1 MSDFFNFFLFPFG
14 FVVFFFLFL
23 LFFCLV
29 FALPDKISWDTS
41 PKRRH
46 LTLLACSVHCQC
58 VHTILQTN
66 IYCQF
71 FMPSCRPTYLLPIF
85 VILQT
90 NCNCQFFYAS
100 LPTTSNCQFF
110 YAISQ
115 TNRNCQFFSA
125 ILQTNINCQF
135 FRAVLLTNIRGL
147 GKAISIVT
155 RPKSPLPLPPR
166 DK

>member
-1 MSDFFNFFLFPFG
+1 MLLWVIFSIFFVSIWFCCI
-14 FVVFFFLFL
+14 FFLFL

-29 FALPDKISWDTS
+29 FALPDKISWDNS

-71 FMPSCRPTYLLPIF
+71 FY
-85 VILQT
+85 
-90 NCNCQFFYAS
+90 
-100 LPTTSNCQFF
+100 
-110 YAISQ
+110 
-115 TNRNCQFFSA
+115 A
-125 ILQTNINCQF
+125 ILQTNIFIANFSVILQTNIYCQF
-135 FRAVLLTNIRGL
+135 FMPSCRPILLRL

-155 RPKSPLPLPPR
+155 QPKSPLPLPLPLPLAINSDR
-166 DK
+166 SLKKILCVSLIGN